1 MSLWN
6 RLSTQT
12 IRRIAVAL
20 ERKLFYNSETIVL
33 RDSIP
38 DKLFMLKEGCLYE
51 ASMANSKDVRYKFG

>member
-1 MSLWN
+1 M
-6 RLSTQT
+6 
-12 IRRIAVAL
+12 AL
-20 ERKLFYNSETIVL
+20 ERRLFYNSETIVL